1 MDNIIKACSK
11 ILSMAYCNVK
21 KKYKKIGLTYN
32 EITYARIC
40 KVIKSNLHLLNK
52 YALKA
57 LGLKHNILV
66 KAL

>member
-1 MDNIIKACSK
+1 MDNIIKAYSK
-11 ILSMAYCNVK
+11 ILSMTYCNVK
-21 KKYKKIGLTYN
+21 KKKKIGLTYN

-57 LGLKHNILV
+57 LGLKHNIFV